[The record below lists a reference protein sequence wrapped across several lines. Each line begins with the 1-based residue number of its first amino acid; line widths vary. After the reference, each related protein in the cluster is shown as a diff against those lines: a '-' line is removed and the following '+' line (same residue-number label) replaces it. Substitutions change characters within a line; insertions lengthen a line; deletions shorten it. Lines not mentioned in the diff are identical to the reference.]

1 MTAIPDADFYKHADR
16 LKDAV
21 VLITGAGSGIGR
33 DVSLKFAK
41 HGAKVVVSDLNLDG
55 AKETLSQIQA
65 AGGSGA
71 TVRCDVT
78 VWEDQV
84 AAFEAAIAEFG
95 KLDVVIANA
104 GVNEVGQF
112 FGAPLGEDGKPPKPN
127 MTTLDVNLTG
137 SLYTINLAQYYLFKG
152 GPPQPGA
159 LKSIVAIS
167 SMAAWSF
174 VPGGILYSA
183 SKAGLLGAVR
193 STSQIYAKMG
203 VRISCIHPFFVDTPI
218 LNERIRAL
226 LAGLPL
232 AHVDKVSNA
241 IFYAATDPDLTTH
254 GSALMIPDDGD
265 VYQWPNEKLKE
276 GVYAELDA
284 RLKKVYGFT
293 V

>member
-1 MTAIPDADFYKHADR
+1 VIAIEDADFYKHADR

-33 DVSLKFAK
+33 DVSLKFASQ
-41 HGAKVVVSDLNLDG
+41 GAKIVIADLNLDG

-71 TVRCDVT
+71 AVRCDVT

-84 AAFEAAIAEFG
+84 AAFDAAIAEFG
-95 KLDVVIANA
+95 KLDVVVANA
-104 GVNEVGQF
+104 GVNEIGQF

-127 MTTLDVNLTG
+127 LKTLDINLTG
-137 SLYTINLAQYYLFKG
+137 SIYTINLAQYYLFKG

-167 SMAAWSF
+167 SMAAWVF
-174 VPGGILYSA
+174 TPGGILYSA

-193 STSQIYAKMG
+193 STSQIYAKLG

-218 LNERIRAL
+218 LEERTRAL
-226 LAGLPL
+226 LVGIPL
-232 AHVDKVSNA
+232 ASMERVSNA
-241 IFYAATDPDLTTH
+241 ILYAATDPDLTTH

-265 VYQWPNEKLKE
+265 VYQWPNERLKE
-276 GVYAELDA
+276 GVYGEIDA
-284 RLKKVYGFT
+284 RLKKLYGLT